1 MKLIWV
7 CGVMV
12 LLALGCLESS
22 PMVSDHE
29 HEKKVIDLANKHA
42 EQQSVQS
49 KQMADLQKQW
59 QTERTDLNVQRD
71 RLETE
76 RQDLAIQ
83 LQREP
88 LIAESIKQVGI
99 LTLCLLPLIVCAL
112 LLRKSNEPDD
122 GNVIAETLVQDMMS
136 ARPTLFAP
144 ALPAPSS
151 DKSAGH
157 LTSAAK

>member
-7 CGVMV
+7 CGLMV

-22 PMVSDHE
+22 PVVSDHE
-29 HEKKVIDLANKHA
+29 HEKKVIELANKHA

-76 RQDLAIQ
+76 ATGRA
-83 LQREP
+83 
-88 LIAESIKQVGI
+88 
-99 LTLCLLPLIVCAL
+99 
-112 LLRKSNEPDD
+112 
-122 GNVIAETLVQDMMS
+122 
-136 ARPTLFAP
+136 
-144 ALPAPSS
+144 
-151 DKSAGH
+151 
-157 LTSAAK
+157 TSG

>member
-1 MKLIWV
+1 M
-7 CGVMV
+7 

-22 PMVSDHE
+22 PVASDHE
-29 HEKKVIDLANKHA
+29 HERKVLELANRHA

-76 RQDLAIQ
+76 RQDIAVQ
-83 LQREP
+83 CQREP

-112 LLRKSNEPDD
+112 LLRSSNEPDE
-122 GNVIAETLVQDMMS
+122 GNVIAETLVQDMIS
-136 ARPTLFAP
+136 TKPTLFAP
-144 ALPAPSS
+144 APPAPSS
-151 DKSAGH
+151 KDKPAGH
-157 LTSAAK
+157 LMSAAK